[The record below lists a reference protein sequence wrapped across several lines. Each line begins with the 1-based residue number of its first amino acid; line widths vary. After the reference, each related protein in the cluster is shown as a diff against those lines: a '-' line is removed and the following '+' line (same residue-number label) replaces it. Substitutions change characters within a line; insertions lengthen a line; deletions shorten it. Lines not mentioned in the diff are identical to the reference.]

1 MTNNKGYYSEP
12 MEMLPGR
19 LHVTSCGITLELILN
34 DLDGKRRIASMPL
47 DNDSSCKLTKDWEEC
62 NRRSNNG
69 ETDSIEMLD
78 RTLFPGDQPS
88 ITIYKSL
95 GRINNEEEVRKI
107 AKEIEYAVV
116 RGYEVQ
122 AVLFSSSSTEAEL
135 EISLPAQTDRD
146 KHVRKSRGSV
156 NLEKSIPIK
165 NAEENA
171 KHTLGNLVD
180 ALSEW
185 TEAKKGE
192 ERMPET
198 APVKEENPL
207 APMPDMNNYR
217 ELGDAPFLQMIRN
230 LSFNPSDTDVLRA
243 KAVLLISVM
252 DFIAAGKISTPKI
265 IPTHLLK
272 KKYETAWIRNVG
284 RECTKDFK
292 TAFLILN
299 DERFW
304 RLEATM
310 NNNHAESAIHG
321 IKFAKMDNELFKAMT
336 NGGNR
341 GKLRLILT
349 ARCK

>member
-1 MTNNKGYYSEP
+1 MINNKGYYSEP
-12 MEMLPGR
+12 MEMLQGR
-19 LHVTSCGITLELILN
+19 LHVTSCSITLELILN
-34 DLDGKRRIASMPL
+34 DLDGKRRIVSMPL
-47 DNDSSCKLTKDWEEC
+47 DNDSGSKLTEDWEDC
-62 NRRSNNG
+62 RKRSNNG
-69 ETDSIEMLD
+69 ETHSVETLN
-78 RTLFPGDQPS
+78 RVLFPGDKPT
-88 ITIYKSL
+88 ITIYKSF
-95 GRINNEEEVRKI
+95 GKINNEEKIEKI
-107 AKEIEYAVV
+107 AQEIEEAVV
-116 RGYEVQ
+116 RGYQVQ
-122 AVLFSSSSTEAEL
+122 AALFTSSSNVGEADMT
-135 EISLPAQTDRD
+135 LPTQKGRDKRAKKSTDRP
-146 KHVRKSRGSV
+146 K
-156 NLEKSIPIK
+156 LEKSIPIK

-171 KHTLGNLVD
+171 KHALGNLVD

-185 TEAKKGE
+185 TEAKGE
-192 ERMPET
+192 ECMPES
-198 APVKEENPL
+198 APANEEKPL

-217 ELGDAPFLQMIRN
+217 ELGDAPFLQMIRD

-252 DFIAAGKISTPKI
+252 DFIAAGKIATPNI

-292 TAFLILN
+292 TAFLMLN

-304 RLEATM
+304 RLETTM
-310 NNNHAESAIHG
+310 NNNQGESEIRG
-321 IKFAKMDNELFKAMT
+321 IKFAKMDDQLFKAMT